1 MQLLKRLLV
10 AIDFGPT
17 TDETVT
23 QAVSLAKAF
32 GSKLSLLTVLPT
44 ISANPLLGE
53 IVRDKATERMRALA
67 DRIVAEGVASVDALL
82 EEGMAPEQIVRH
94 AVDLDAN
101 VIILGSSSQPGGESR
116 RVGHTAE
123 RVIRSTDKPVWLV
136 KPGGRAAFR
145 RILCPV
151 DSSESARRALNNAIY
166 LARTF
171 DADLI
176 VVTVVAPLGGLLSWL
191 IPISQEAQDEY
202 IQEQQARHDK
212 FIEEF
217 TSRGVR
223 LTRLVRQGDPP
234 DEILAVC
241 REVTPDLLIMG
252 SVGWNQQTTLTLGSV
267 AEQLLELQPC
277 SIVLIR
283 AEPIIRPHLD
293 TEPIAIEDRCRLG
306 YELLEEGFLDEA
318 SRQFKRCLQAWPLY
332 PDAWDGL
339 AAVCEQLGWTEEAEQ
354 HRQQAQQV
362 TRTLAEERIQADIRV
377 RHPLWR
383 RQYRQTT

>member
-17 TDETVT
+17 TDETVA

-32 GSKLSLLTVLPT
+32 GSDLCLLNVLPQ
-44 ISANPLLGE
+44 ISGNPLLGE
-53 IVRDKATERMRALA
+53 IVRDKATERMRTLA
-67 DRIVAEGVASVDALL
+67 DRIAAEGVASVDALL
-82 EEGMAPEQIVRH
+82 EEGTAPEQIVRH

-101 VIILGSSSQPGGESR
+101 VIVLGSSSQPGGESR
-116 RVGHTAE
+116 RVGLTAE

-136 KPGGRAAFR
+136 KPGSRATLR

-151 DSSESARRALNNAIY
+151 DSSDSARRALNNAIY

-176 VVTVVAPLGGLLSWL
+176 VATVVAPLGGLLSWL

-202 IQEQQARHDK
+202 IQEQQARHDE

-217 TSRGVR
+217 TSHGVR
-223 LTRLVRQGDPP
+223 MTRVLRQGDPP

-241 REVTPDLLIMG
+241 RDVTPDLLIMG
-252 SVGWNQQTTLTLGSV
+252 SVGWNHQAAITLGSV
-267 AEQLLELQPC
+267 AEQVLETQPC
-277 SIVLIR
+277 SIVLVR

-306 YELLEEGFLDEA
+306 YELLEEGFFDEA
-318 SRQFKRCLQAWPLY
+318 SRQFERCLQAWPLY

-339 AAVCEQLGWTEEAEQ
+339 AAVCEQLGRTEEAEQ

-362 TRTLAEERIQADIRV
+362 TRALAEERIQADIRV